1 MTNNMAY
8 SKIVILFSLFNFGFS
23 FSLSKL
29 SLNSQLVFRA
39 VGKSANLGGQEA
51 IESHLRKNVMLQRL
65 SKSGGEIV
73 PPVPTTLVSKNL
85 RSSARKFH
93 LKDPK
98 TDQYLI
104 VETNSMILKTVT
116 SEEFDQTR
124 QTEITWF
131 TACNDFT
138 TIENRENTNTNHFE
152 ICIAGLEEKRLFYD
166 RSNGAF
172 SFLSQKP
179 TKNAILPM
187 QLRLVKNEVTH
198 IYEYAA
204 MFCSKGYLKIKNF
217 FLGIGR
223 KETMFK
229 IEEPMFFM

>member
-8 SKIVILFSLFNFGFS
+8 SKTVILFSLFNFGFS

-39 VGKSANLGGQEA
+39 VGKSENLRWQEA
-51 IESHLRKNVMLQRL
+51 IESHLRKNVMLERL

-93 LKDPK
+93 LKDPN

-104 VETNSMILKTVT
+104 VEKNTMILRTVT
-116 SEEFDQTR
+116 SEEFDQSR

-138 TIENRENTNTNHFE
+138 ANPNSKSNSNRFE
-152 ICIAGLEEKRLFYD
+152 ICIAGLEERRLFYD
-166 RSNGAF
+166 QSNGAF
-172 SFLSQKP
+172 SFLSQKR
-179 TKNAILPM
+179 TKNALLPM
-187 QLRLVKNEVTH
+187 QLRLVKNEETH

-204 MFCSKGYLKIKNF
+204 MFCSKGYLKIEKF

-223 KETMFK
+223 KTLFR

>member
-8 SKIVILFSLFNFGFS
+8 SKTVILFSLFNFGFS

-39 VGKSANLGGQEA
+39 VGKSENLRGQEA
-51 IESHLRKNVMLQRL
+51 IESHLRKNFMLQRL
-65 SKSGGEIV
+65 SKREIV

-93 LKDPK
+93 LKDPN

-104 VETNSMILKTVT
+104 VEKNTMILRTVT
-116 SEEFDQTR
+116 SEEFDQSR

-138 TIENRENTNTNHFE
+138 AIQNSNDNSNHYFE

-166 RSNGAF
+166 HTFGIF

-179 TKNAILPM
+179 TKNAIFPM
-187 QLRLVKNEVTH
+187 QLRLVKNEETH

-204 MFCSKGYLKIKNF
+204 MFCSKGYLKIEKF

-223 KETMFK
+223 KTLFR

>member
-8 SKIVILFSLFNFGFS
+8 SKIVILFSLFNFVFS
-23 FSLSKL
+23 LSLSKL

-39 VGKSANLGGQEA
+39 VGKSENLGGQEA
-51 IESHLRKNVMLQRL
+51 IESHLRKNFMLQRL
-65 SKSGGEIV
+65 SKREIV

-93 LKDPK
+93 LKDPN

-104 VETNSMILKTVT
+104 VEKNTMILRTVT
-116 SEEFDQTR
+116 SEEFDQSR

-138 TIENRENTNTNHFE
+138 ANPNSKSNSNRFE
-152 ICIAGLEEKRLFYD
+152 ICIAGLEERRLFYD
-166 RSNGAF
+166 QSNGAF
-172 SFLSQKP
+172 SFLSQKR
-179 TKNAILPM
+179 TKNALLPM
-187 QLRLVKNEVTH
+187 QLRLVKNEETH

-204 MFCSKGYLKIKNF
+204 MFCSKGYLKIEKF

-223 KETMFK
+223 KTLFR

>member
-39 VGKSANLGGQEA
+39 VGKSENLGGQEA

-85 RSSARKFH
+85 KSSARKFH

-104 VETNSMILKTVT
+104 VETKTMILTTVT
-116 SEEFDQTR
+116 SEEFDQSR
-124 QTEITWF
+124 QNEITWF

-138 TIENRENTNTNHFE
+138 ANPNRKSNSNSHFE
-152 ICIAGLEEKRLFYD
+152 ICIAGLEERRLFYD
-166 RSNGAF
+166 QSNGAF
-172 SFLSQKP
+172 SFLNQKP
-179 TKNAILPM
+179 SKNALSPM
-187 QLRLVKNEVTH
+187 QLRLVENKETN
-198 IYEYAA
+198 IYEYASI
-204 MFCSKGYLKIKNF
+204 FCSKGYLKIEKD

-223 KETMFK
+223 KTLFR

>member
-8 SKIVILFSLFNFGFS
+8 SKTVILFSLFNFGFS

-29 SLNSQLVFRA
+29 SLVFRA
-39 VGKSANLGGQEA
+39 VGKSGNLGEQEA
-51 IESHLRKNVMLQRL
+51 IESHLRKNVMLERL

-93 LKDPK
+93 LKDPN

-104 VETNSMILKTVT
+104 VEKNTMILRTVT
-116 SEEFDQTR
+116 SEEFDQSR

-138 TIENRENTNTNHFE
+138 ANPNSKSNSNRFE
-152 ICIAGLEEKRLFYD
+152 ICIAGLEERRLFYD

-172 SFLSQKP
+172 SFLSQKR
-179 TKNAILPM
+179 TKNALLPM
-187 QLRLVKNEVTH
+187 QLRLVKNEETH

-204 MFCSKGYLKIKNF
+204 MFCSKGYLKIEKF

-223 KETMFK
+223 KTLFR

>member
-8 SKIVILFSLFNFGFS
+8 SKTVILFSLFNFGFS
-23 FSLSKL
+23 FNLSKL

-39 VGKSANLGGQEA
+39 VGKSENLRWQEA
-51 IESHLRKNVMLQRL
+51 IESHLRKNVMLERL

-93 LKDPK
+93 LKDPN

-104 VETNSMILKTVT
+104 VEKNTMILRTVT
-116 SEEFDQTR
+116 SEEFDQSR

-138 TIENRENTNTNHFE
+138 ANPNSKSNSNRFE
-152 ICIAGLEEKRLFYD
+152 ICIAGLEERRLFYD
-166 RSNGAF
+166 QSNGAF
-172 SFLSQKP
+172 SFLSQKR
-179 TKNAILPM
+179 TKNALLPM
-187 QLRLVKNEVTH
+187 QLRLVKNEETH

-204 MFCSKGYLKIKNF
+204 MFCSKGYLKIEKF

-223 KETMFK
+223 KTLFR

>member
-1 MTNNMAY
+1 MVY

-29 SLNSQLVFRA
+29 SLNSELVFRA
-39 VGKSANLGGQEA
+39 VGNSENLGGQEA
-51 IESHLRKNVMLQRL
+51 IESHLRKNVMLRRL
-65 SKSGGEIV
+65 SKYGGEII
-73 PPVPTTLVSKNL
+73 PPVPTTLFSKNL

-104 VETNSMILKTVT
+104 VEKNTMILRTVT
-116 SEEFDQTR
+116 SEEFEQSR
-124 QTEITWF
+124 QTEISWF

-138 TIENRENTNTNHFE
+138 AIQNYKKSNHFE

-166 RSNGAF
+166 QSNGVF

-179 TKNAILPM
+179 SKNVLSPV
-187 QLRLVKNEVTH
+187 QLRLVENKETN
-198 IYEYAA
+198 IYEYAS
-204 MFCSKGYLKIKNF
+204 MFCSKGYLKIEKGF
-217 FLGIGR
+217 VAIGR
-223 KETMFK
+223 KTLFR

>member
-39 VGKSANLGGQEA
+39 VGKSENLGGQEA

-104 VETNSMILKTVT
+104 VETKNMILKTVT

-131 TACNDFT
+131 TACKDFT
-138 TIENRENTNTNHFE
+138 AIENRENTNSNHFE
-152 ICIAGLEEKRLFYD
+152 ICIAGLEERRLFYD
-166 RSNGAF
+166 QSNGAF

-187 QLRLVKNEVTH
+187 QLRLVENEVTH

-204 MFCSKGYLKIKNF
+204 MFCSKGYLKIEKF

-223 KETMFK
+223 KETLFR

>member
-1 MTNNMAY
+1 MAF
-8 SKIVILFSLFNFGFS
+8 SKIVILYSLFNFGFS
-23 FSLSKL
+23 ISLSKL
-29 SLNSQLVFRA
+29 SMDSQLVFRA
-39 VGKSANLGGQEA
+39 VGKFENLGLEVAMEG
-51 IESHLRKNVMLQRL
+51 HLKKNILLQRL
-65 SKSGGEIV
+65 QKSEREIV
-73 PPVPTTLVSKNL
+73 PPVPTSLVSLNL

-104 VETNSMILKTVT
+104 VETNSMVLRTVT
-116 SEEFDQTR
+116 SEEFDKSR

-138 TIENRENTNTNHFE
+138 AVQNDIDKSNHYFE
-152 ICIAGLEEKRLFYD
+152 ICIAGLEERHLFYD
-166 RSNGAF
+166 QSNGAF

-187 QLRLVKNEVTH
+187 QMRLVENEETH
-198 IYEYAA
+198 TFEYAA
-204 MFCSKGYLKIKNF
+204 MFCSKGYLKIEKF

-223 KETMFK
+223 IEKLFRL
-229 IEEPMFFM
+229 EEPMFFM

>member
-1 MTNNMAY
+1 MAF

-29 SLNSQLVFRA
+29 SLVFRA
-39 VGKSANLGGQEA
+39 VGKSENLGGQEA
-51 IESHLRKNVMLQRL
+51 IESHLKKNVLLQRL
-65 SKSGGEIV
+65 LPKSEGDIV
-73 PPVPTTLVSKNL
+73 PPFPTSLVSLNL
-85 RSSARKFH
+85 KSSARKFH

-98 TDQYLI
+98 TDQFLI
-104 VETNSMILKTVT
+104 VETNTMILTTVT

-138 TIENRENTNTNHFE
+138 AIQNRIDNSNNYFE

-166 RSNGAF
+166 HTFGIF

-179 TKNAILPM
+179 TKNAIFPM
-187 QLRLVKNEVTH
+187 QLRLVENEVTNG

-204 MFCSKGYLKIKNF
+204 MFCSKGYLKIEKF
-217 FLGIGR
+217 FLGIGTI
-223 KETMFK
+223 ETLFRL
-229 IEEPMFFM
+229 EEPMFFM

>member
-8 SKIVILFSLFNFGFS
+8 SKIVILFSLFNFVFS
-23 FSLSKL
+23 LSLSKL

-39 VGKSANLGGQEA
+39 VGKSENLGGQEA
-51 IESHLRKNVMLQRL
+51 IESHLRKNFMLQRL
-65 SKSGGEIV
+65 SKREIV

-93 LKDPK
+93 LKDPN

-104 VETNSMILKTVT
+104 VEKNTMILRTVT
-116 SEEFDQTR
+116 SEEFDQSR

-138 TIENRENTNTNHFE
+138 ANPNSKSNSNRFE
-152 ICIAGLEEKRLFYD
+152 ICIAGLEERRLFYD

-172 SFLSQKP
+172 SFLSQKR
-179 TKNAILPM
+179 TKNALLPM
-187 QLRLVKNEVTH
+187 QLRLVKNEETH

-204 MFCSKGYLKIKNF
+204 MFCSKGYLKIEKF

-223 KETMFK
+223 KTLFR

>member
-1 MTNNMAY
+1 
-8 SKIVILFSLFNFGFS
+8 
-23 FSLSKL
+23 
-29 SLNSQLVFRA
+29 
-39 VGKSANLGGQEA
+39 
-51 IESHLRKNVMLQRL
+51 MLQRL
-65 SKSGGEIV
+65 SKREIV

-93 LKDPK
+93 LKDPN

-104 VETNSMILKTVT
+104 VEKNTMILRTVT
-116 SEEFDQTR
+116 SEEFDQSR

-138 TIENRENTNTNHFE
+138 ANPNSKSNSNRFE
-152 ICIAGLEEKRLFYD
+152 ICIAGLEERRLFYD
-166 RSNGAF
+166 QSNGAF
-172 SFLSQKP
+172 SFLSQKR
-179 TKNAILPM
+179 TKNALLPM
-187 QLRLVKNEVTH
+187 QLRLVKNEETH

-204 MFCSKGYLKIKNF
+204 MFCSKGYLKIEKF

-223 KETMFK
+223 KTLFR